1 MAKPPFAVGNKV
13 VSKIKATYG
22 KEGEI
27 LQVSGSSRSRKNT
40 IRWSCGTI
48 STAST
53 KGLYTTPTYLLLP
66 QKRSAYTRKRQ
77 AKRPCLGTE
86 EAAED
91 DGCSSSARRDNV
103 GDESST
109 DSSNDSDSDSSS
121 SGEDVNAQ
129 RIDDHQFDQLYLI
142 STLANRARLLSV
154 ASCHASSWL
163 AVIPSRGLNLSLDPD
178 EFQVALKWWLG
189 MDTSSQLRCLYCP
202 DHQLDPLG
210 HHAVTCKGGGDVVL
224 RHNSLRDVF
233 AQFCHRA
240 RLGGQLEVG
249 HGYGAESSLSRLA
262 DILVPNWMI
271 GKPAAF
277 DLTVVSPL
285 NSTTLNEA
293 GARSGSAARKA
304 EVRKHN
310 ANDANSTELGWVC
323 IPLAVETY
331 GCWGVEAQGSISWLA
346 ARLALHLQCSKSKA
360 ITSIYQRLNLT
371 LVRCNARA
379 LLSHARFQHSVGEG

>member
-1 MAKPPFAVGNKV
+1 
-13 VSKIKATYG
+13 
-22 KEGEI
+22 
-27 LQVSGSSRSRKNT
+27 
-40 IRWSCGTI
+40 
-48 STAST
+48 
-53 KGLYTTPTYLLLP
+53 
-66 QKRSAYTRKRQ
+66 
-77 AKRPCLGTE
+77 
-86 EAAED
+86 
-91 DGCSSSARRDNV
+91 
-103 GDESST
+103 
-109 DSSNDSDSDSSS
+109 
-121 SGEDVNAQ
+121 
-129 RIDDHQFDQLYLI
+129 
-142 STLANRARLLSV
+142 
-154 ASCHASSWL
+154 
-163 AVIPSRGLNLSLDPD
+163 
-178 EFQVALKWWLG
+178 
-189 MDTSSQLRCLYCP
+189 MDTSSQLRCPYCP

-224 RHNSLRDVF
+224 RHNSLRDVYVASPPLRDVF

-249 HGYGAESSLSRLA
+249 HGYGAEKSLSRPA

-293 GARSGSAARKA
+293 GARSGSAAGKA

-310 ANDANSTELGWVC
+310 ANDAKCTELGWVC

-331 GCWGVEAQGSISWLA
+331 GCWGVEAQGSISRLA
-346 ARLALHLQCSKSKA
+346 ARLALQLQCSKSKA

-379 LLSHARFQHSVGEG
+379 LLSHARFQHSVAQEDPAGGQGSKDNVAVMMCPSQATILKQPGTRLDPS